1 MKTRCLLHL
10 VYVVIQTFLMIT
22 VRSTD
27 VTEVEYYMKSVC
39 GDGLVDLYSEECD
52 GTEGC
57 TEDCLC
63 GDGYT
68 VKATGGCESSCVF
81 DANCLTG
88 CTKPDYC
95 EICNT
100 TAGYTSDCQSCQDD
114 YVWFGVGRCKS
125 FKEETIDTCSDFFLR
140 NSANPNFTI
149 SINAATFNG
158 SIYINQPTLE
168 EQHLSINKCTR
179 EVDQQKPYT
188 YGYWFKL
195 TSDSRRV
202 IFIQV
207 EKEYTQEDKE
217 YAEFLQKAVGS
228 EYVITVQKK
237 CIEKQEATDAK
248 CVSINQGTTKYVLSP
263 QTVIQTEANVPYYM
277 FVHTKFAS
285 SKMGDLKLFIREIKH
300 VCSYASERLYWS
312 DMSKGVSIDISEEN
326 SLVSVDV
333 CSTDLTKGHWFRF
346 TGADQTL
353 NISTCNSKEDKLS
366 LDLISINPEDY
377 GYSLNDEPLD
387 VDCVDFS
394 KAKCEL
400 SKTEGCPNSILPKMI
415 FTFSSKRW
423 YFLFVGIHEESNVE
437 VVLDFGLTCTDQ
449 CGEHGLCSSYLGAC
463 TCDEHYVLK
472 HGTCSLCGNGQL
484 DKGEECEL
492 SINGYNDT
500 QCTSECN
507 CVFGTAPMKID
518 NITKCAL
525 PTCGNGQIDE
535 NEECDGGFG
544 CDHCLCVNG
553 TQSYNKSRLYCLVAT
568 CGNKQVDGDEEC
580 DSGDF
585 CVECECQEGHYYRH
599 GEVSCRAIS
608 YYLSGGMFMAEII
621 GGHLVMAA
629 LLALWA
635 FTAYS
640 RLTKKIRQE
649 IDDEKLVIFENTIIP
664 FDKTNSQYI
673 DLKMENG
680 YFNFS
685 KKAIDFG
692 ERRPEIDE
700 PCEDEI
706 TLTNTWTENLHFTFH
721 AGDYN
726 KYSIMCKPF
735 TGTIKP
741 KESVVLTITFIA
753 RCTTVLNEKVPITL
767 RYGKLQNIIKEIKK
781 ENPDL
786 IAQTS
791 QSSQNSEG
799 EKSSSSVK
807 RRVSNS
813 ETRPS
818 TQTTTSS
825 SKGRSSSKDKSSK
838 SSSKNS
844 SSRRK
849 KSKVSKFHVYLNLQV
864 ESALSTKL
872 DYEEIHLQH
881 PPIGGGTFG
890 IVYKAEWRKVDVAV
904 KVMKS
909 DLVDMMDLLP
919 NFVQEAEM
927 MERIRCP
934 YIVNFI
940 GCVITQDT
948 LCLVTEFCQLGSLR
962 KFMQT
967 NPISD
972 YLKVRFCQD
981 VAKGMEYLHEN
992 DILHRDLKTDNIL
1005 VYSKNPHDPT
1015 TTKISDFG
1023 TSRSFIESSS
1033 KIALQNIGTPVYM
1046 APEISRKDQMTLKSD
1061 VFSFAICML
1070 EIWIGRDVYPPDKFP
1085 DSESILRFVG
1095 GGKRL
1100 EIPQNCIFAN
1110 LIEKSW
1116 QHKVSMRPSFKEIS
1130 KALEILEK
1138 SLASSHKSDSDSSS
1152 KKRKSLKLSKTTS
1165 KNTETTTTS
1174 QQESE
1179 EPTPRITTEKGRLV
1193 SDENQDESERSTK
1206 NEKVEEQQDNKQPL
1220 PNELNKTD
1228 DVKSSDD
1235 SLQSKSSTKE
1245 D

>member
-1 MKTRCLLHL
+1 MTLHF
-10 VYVVIQTFLMIT
+10 IFIFLFTLFNVPISGT
-22 VRSTD
+22 E
-27 VTEVEYYMKSVC
+27 VTELEYNMKGLC
-39 GDGLVDLYSEECD
+39 GDNVVDIYSEECD

-63 GDGYT
+63 SDGYT
-68 VKATGGCESSCVF
+68 VKAQGGCELLCAYNS
-81 DANCLTG
+81 NCLTG
-88 CTKPDYC
+88 CLKPDMC

-100 TAGYTSDCQSCQDD
+100 TVGYTSDCQSCQED
-114 YVWFGVGRCKS
+114 YIWFGVGQCKS
-125 FKEETIDTCSDFFLR
+125 ITEETIDTCGTFMNRHSD
-140 NSANPNFTI
+140 NPNFTI

-158 SIYINQPTLE
+158 SLIIDQPALDV
-168 EQHLSINKCTR
+168 QYLSINKCTR
-179 EVDQQKPYT
+179 SVDRRKPYT

-195 TSDSRRV
+195 VSDTTRKLFV
-202 IFIQV
+202 QV
-207 EKEYTQEDKE
+207 DEIYSQEDKE
-217 YAEFLQKAVGS
+217 YYEFQDKTIGND
-228 EYVITVQKK
+228 YIITVQKK
-237 CIEKQEATDAK
+237 CSNSTSLITDDK
-248 CVSINQGTTKYVLSP
+248 CVASNYGTTENVLSP
-263 QTVIQTEANVPYYM
+263 QISIEAEANVPYYL
-277 FVHTKFAS
+277 FVHSKFAS
-285 SKMGDLKLFIREIKH
+285 SKMKDMKLFVTGIKH
-300 VCSYASERLYWS
+300 VCSYASERLYWADLS
-312 DMSKGVSIDISEEN
+312 RGITKVLSEEK
-326 SLVSVDV
+326 SLLSKNV
-333 CSTDLTKGHWFRF
+333 CNTDLVKGHWFRF
-346 TGADQTL
+346 IGADQIL
-353 NISTCNSKEDKLS
+353 NFSMCNSKEDKLS
-366 LDLISINPEDY
+366 LALMSVDPKDY
-377 GYSLNDEPLD
+377 GYSIYDITVDIDCLD
-387 VDCVDFS
+387 FT
-394 KAKCEL
+394 KARCEL
-400 SKTEGCPNSILPKMI
+400 EKDSGCPNSILPKMT

-437 VVLDFGLTCTDQ
+437 MVLDIDLTCTDK

-463 TCDEHYVLK
+463 TCEEHYVLK
-472 HGTCSLCGNGQL
+472 HGTCVLCGNGQL
-484 DKGEECEL
+484 DEGEECEL
-492 SINGYNDT
+492 SIDGYDDP

-507 CVFGTAPMKID
+507 CIFGTEPMPID
-518 NITKCAL
+518 NVTKCAL
-525 PTCGNGQIDE
+525 PTCGNNQIDE

-553 TQSYNKSRLYCLVAT
+553 TKSYNKSRLYCLAAT
-568 CGNKQVDGDEEC
+568 CGNKRIDGDEEC
-580 DSGDF
+580 DSGDY
-585 CVECECQEGHYYRH
+585 CVECECQENSYKHNRDVNCSKYSYKLKGDMFLV
-599 GEVSCRAIS
+599 EVVGS
-608 YYLSGGMFMAEII
+608 YLIFYFVVCIWVFVA
-621 GGHLVMAA
+621 HHK
-629 LLALWA
+629 
-635 FTAYS
+635 
-640 RLTKKIRQE
+640 LTKDIKQE
-649 IDDEKLVIFENTIIP
+649 IDDEKLVIFENTVIP

-673 DLKMENG
+673 DLKMENSF
-680 YFNFS
+680 FNFS

-692 ERRPEIDE
+692 EKRPEIDE

-706 TLTNTWTENLHFTFH
+706 TLTNTWTENMHFTFH

-726 KYSIMCKPF
+726 KYSVMCKPF
-735 TGTIKP
+735 SGTVRP
-741 KESVVLTITFIA
+741 KESVILTITFIA
-753 RCTTVLNEKVPITL
+753 RCTTVLNERVPITI

-786 IAQTS
+786 IAQAS

-825 SKGRSSSKDKSSK
+825 SKGNSSSKDKSSK
-838 SSSKNS
+838 NSSKNS
-844 SSRRK
+844 KSRRK

-890 IVYKAEWRKVDVAV
+890 IVYRAEWRKVDVAV

-934 YIVNFI
+934 FIVNFI
-940 GCVITQDT
+940 GSVITPDT

-972 YLKVRFCQD
+972 FLKVRFCQD
-981 VAKGMEYLHEN
+981 VARGMEYLHEN

-1033 KIALQNIGTPVYM
+1033 KIALQQIGTPVYM

-1070 EIWIGRDVYPPDKFP
+1070 EIWVGRDVYPSDKFP

-1116 QHKVSMRPSFKEIS
+1116 QHQVNTRPSFKEIS
-1130 KALEILEK
+1130 KALDTMEK
-1138 SLASSHKSDSDSSS
+1138 TFANSQRSDSDSSS
-1152 KKRKSLKLSKTTS
+1152 KKRKSMKNSKITS

-1179 EPTPRITTEKGRLV
+1179 EPTPRFVHKEEKFENSEEKRIEEKEAKIEEKG
-1193 SDENQDESERSTK
+1193 
-1206 NEKVEEQQDNKQPL
+1206 
-1220 PNELNKTD
+1220 D
-1228 DVKSSDD
+1228 DDT
-1235 SLQSKSSTKE
+1235 LESKSSVK
-1245 D
+1245 DN